1 MTESKEKTLAF
12 LERNRGVFVSGE
24 EIAAATATTRAAVNK
39 HVKALRQ
46 CGYDILAAPNR
57 GYMLAASTDYISASG
72 IAKYLS
78 EPCRSSL
85 RFEILEETA
94 STNLTAREA
103 GERGEG
109 SGLVVIARRQTHG
122 RGRRG
127 RNFFSD
133 GGGIYM
139 SVLLRRPGMTGA
151 AAARLTT
158 NAALAVCE
166 AIEAS
171 ASLATSG
178 SAAGSVAEPPERA
191 PSPRIK
197 WVNDVFLRGLKVCGI
212 LTEGQVGV
220 EEGTL
225 EYAVVGIGVNLYPP
239 LGGFPAELSGIAGS
253 VFDGPR
259 ADGRNFFIGELLNR
273 FFARLER
280 GDASADLAEY
290 RRRLLAQG
298 RGAVVCLPDGRRFE
312 VRALDVDDDY
322 RLIAEFPD
330 GTREAIAAGDVSVRP
345 TETDDAI

>member
-1 MTESKEKTLAF
+1 M
-12 LERNRGVFVSGE
+12 
-24 EIAAATATTRAAVNK
+24 
-39 HVKALRQ
+39 
-46 CGYDILAAPNR
+46 
-57 GYMLAASTDYISASG
+57 
-72 IAKYLS
+72 
-78 EPCRSSL
+78 
-85 RFEILEETA
+85 
-94 STNLTAREA
+94 
-103 GERGEG
+103 
-109 SGLVVIARRQTHG
+109 
-122 RGRRG
+122 
-127 RNFFSD
+127 
-133 GGGIYM
+133 
-139 SVLLRRPGMTGA
+139 
-151 AAARLTT
+151 
-158 NAALAVCE
+158 
-166 AIEAS
+166 
-171 ASLATSG
+171 
-178 SAAGSVAEPPERA
+178 
-191 PSPRIK
+191 
-197 WVNDVFLRGLKVCGI
+197 NDVFLRGLKVCGI